1 MYSLLLALIYLAF
14 VSLGLPDSI
23 LGSVWPVLHVSFD
36 VPLSYA
42 GIVTM
47 SVSVFTIL
55 SSLLSNRVTHRFG
68 TGPVTVAS
76 VLLTVVGLFGYSF
89 SVSFPMMLV
98 FTVPYGLGAGAIDA
112 ALNNY
117 VALHYS
123 SRHMSWLHC
132 FWGVGTV
139 ISPYIISYA
148 IGKAHSWAIGYRAVG
163 FLQLGIAAVLFFSL
177 PLWKRVERRR
187 AGSGEEQLGEP
198 PSMRQVLRIPGV
210 WQTLVGFFGYCSLE
224 SVIMLWTSSFF
235 SEVYALPSEKAA
247 AFGSLVY
254 IGITVGRFLCGFVA
268 DRLGDRRLIRFGLC
282 TVGVGILLLA
292 MPLADW
298 HCAFVGFI
306 VAGFGCAPVYPAIMH
321 ATPARFGKT
330 NSQAII
336 GLQMAFAYTG
346 NTLMPLLSGAV
357 LGRIDLRVLP
367 VFLLLFGGLCF
378 GMTEAVNRIDR
389 KKGVH

>member
-1 MYSLLLALIYLAF
+1 MYSFLLALIYLAF
-14 VSLGLPDSI
+14 ISLGLPDSI
-23 LGSVWPVLHVSFD
+23 LGSVWPVLHVAFD
-36 VPLSYA
+36 VPISYA

-47 SVSVFTIL
+47 AVSIFTIL
-55 SSLLSNRVTHRFG
+55 SSLLSNWVTHRFG
-68 TGPVTVAS
+68 TGPVTAVS

-89 SVSFPMMLV
+89 SSSFPMLLV

-148 IGKAHSWAIGYRAVG
+148 IGKAHSWAVGYRMVG
-163 FLQLGIAAVLFFSL
+163 FIQLAIAAILFASL
-177 PLWKRVERRR
+177 PLWRRVERRR
-187 AGSGEEQLGEP
+187 ISGGEEILGEP
-198 PSMRQVLRIPGV
+198 PSLRQVFRIPGV

-254 IGITVGRFLCGFVA
+254 IGVTVGRFLCGFVA
-268 DRLGDRRLIRFGLC
+268 DRLGDRRLIRLGLC
-282 TVGVGILLLA
+282 TVGIGILLIAL
-292 MPLADW
+292 PLADW
-298 HCAFVGFI
+298 RCAFAGFLI
-306 VAGFGCAPVYPAIMH
+306 AGFGCAPVYPAIMH

-346 NTLMPLLSGAV
+346 TTLMPLLSGAV
-357 LGRIDLRVLP
+357 LGQVNLRVLP
-367 VFLLLFGGLCF
+367 AFLLLFGGLCF
-378 GMTEAVNRIDR
+378 GMTEAANRITAKR
-389 KKGVH
+389 KYN